1 MRWLSKPPLG
11 ANMKEL
17 WVDLELNYIC
27 EGLSIVPAEFELTE
41 MNTLKYQGKYYQI
54 TDTVLAGFNKLKLL
68 DTKEL
73 DPEDIQCEEVYY
85 E

>member
-1 MRWLSKPPLG
+1 
-11 ANMKEL
+11 MKEL